1 MSSETL
7 EQAAALSAEQAL
19 LEAARAQARADQ
31 LPYAGRL
38 APRDAWRLVQAGAAL
53 LVDVRSAEERH
64 FVGQVPGSVPVP
76 WAMGTALTRNPRFV
90 KELEARAGKAGK
102 PLLLLCRSG
111 KRSAAAA
118 EAASKAGL
126 ADVFNVLEGFEG
138 ELDDAAQRG
147 HFNGWRFHGLPW
159 TQD

>member
-1 MSSETL
+1 MSPDTL
-7 EQAAALSAEQAL
+7 ERAPALSAEEAL
-19 LEAARAQARADQ
+19 LAAARAQARVDQ
-31 LPYAGRL
+31 TPYAGRL
-38 APRDAWRLVQAGAAL
+38 APRDAWRVVQSGAAL

-64 FVGQVPGSVPVP
+64 FVGQVPGSVHVP
-76 WAMGTALTRNPRFV
+76 WATGTSLTRNPRFA
-90 KELEARAGKAGK
+90 KELEAKAGKAGK

-118 EAASKAGL
+118 EAATKAGL
-126 ADVFNVLEGFEG
+126 PDVFNVLEGFEG
-138 ELDDAAQRG
+138 DLDDTAQRG